1 MDIAD
6 SGSGGKVDSLKRASP
21 DFAAMRRLA
30 MRFRGILQSKDTR
43 RLEVWLDD
51 AQQSGIYAVQRF
63 ASTLRPH
70 LTAVNYALTETLE
83 EWPDQKTKST
93 G

>member
-1 MDIAD
+1 LPHI
-6 SGSGGKVDSLKRASP
+6 
-21 DFAAMRRLA
+21 AAMRRLA
-30 MRFRGILQSKDTR
+30 VRFRGILQSKDTQ
-43 RLEVWLDD
+43 RLEIWLDD